1 MKELIGLVY
10 LLRIASVIISIL
22 TDFLHQKRFKNI
34 ARNLDIIAHFKFRKI
49 TKLFADITVS
59 TCYIN

>member
-10 LLRIASVIISIL
+10 LLRIASVIILIL
-22 TDFLHQKRFKNI
+22 TVFPHQKRFKNI
-34 ARNLDIIAHFKFRKI
+34 AQNLDIIARFKFRKI